1 MRTQEKYCKEFNDFM
16 QQFEI
21 KRIYFIDSLDIER
34 KYQNRIG
41 NELDYISIT
50 QSCFIQLM
58 LNQMKLDTLYR
69 IATGK
74 TPMYDMRASTTQTT

>member
-1 MRTQEKYCKEFNDFM
+1 MRTQEKYCKEFNDLI

-21 KRIYFIDSLDIER
+21 KRLYFIDSSGI
-34 KYQNRIG
+34 NRIG
-41 NELDYISIT
+41 NKSNYISIT
-50 QSCFIQLM
+50 QSSFILPI
-58 LNQMKLDTLYR
+58 LNQIKLDTLYR